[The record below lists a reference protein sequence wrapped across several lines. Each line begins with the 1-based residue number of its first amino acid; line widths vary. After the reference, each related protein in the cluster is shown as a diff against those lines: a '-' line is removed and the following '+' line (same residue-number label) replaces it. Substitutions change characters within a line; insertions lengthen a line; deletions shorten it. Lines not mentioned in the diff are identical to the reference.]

1 MRKGTAAILALALTM
16 GCFTACNNTTT
27 TTTLDPFASQ
37 FQFTGETSATSAP
50 AQSTVATTTVETEP
64 FKGYKMVNVYLN
76 GNLLAVR
83 YYDTMGN
90 MTREKYL
97 GDEGYT
103 ANFEFDANGNLIKDS
118 KQDVEGTML
127 TSHVYEYDAAGNC
140 TKKTFVNADGSM
152 GVSHIYGF
160 DASGFLVLDTE
171 TLPDGSVTQT
181 VGYEND
187 AYGNPV
193 KQLQRDAAGDTY
205 EVRHEYEYDSFGNI
219 TKNTLYRG
227 GDLNGWLENEYDAK
241 GRLTSEKDIAPDGSI
256 RSWIAYDYTDEGYIN
271 SQTNYKADGTIFQII
286 MYGYDSNGLAIETKY
301 NSAGEFVELFQFVY
315 TY

>member
-64 FKGYKMVNVYLN
+64 FKGYRMLNVYLN

-103 ANFEFDANGNLIKDS
+103 ANFEFDANGNLIKDT

-187 AYGNPV
+187 A
-193 KQLQRDAAGDTY
+193 
-205 EVRHEYEYDSFGNI
+205 
-219 TKNTLYRG
+219 
-227 GDLNGWLENEYDAK
+227 
-241 GRLTSEKDIAPDGSI
+241 
-256 RSWIAYDYTDEGYIN
+256 
-271 SQTNYKADGTIFQII
+271 
-286 MYGYDSNGLAIETKY
+286 
-301 NSAGEFVELFQFVY
+301 
-315 TY
+315 